1 MNILLP
7 EDWQRFVR
15 EEVRSGHFSS
25 EAAVIEEVLA
35 LLKQREHAR
44 DQQNAANKTGA
55 KPIGE
60 IIDELMKDVPAEVLD
75 RLPVDGAAQHDH
87 HVYGLPKRLMN
98 RAFADTVY
106 RIAQQLVLVGSRPLV
121 LPMPRRRGSIKFD
134 ANLCTEKTAMLDI
147 HSDINSLS
155 NFKRNTPEF
164 LRQLKETGHP
174 VVLTINGKA
183 ELVVQDAASYQKL
196 IEIAERAE
204 RMEALQASIADMRA
218 GKVSPVEDLLAEMRK
233 ILAEKQGR

>member
-1 MNILLP
+1 MQI
-7 EDWQRFVR
+7 WR
-15 EEVRSGHFSS
+15 
-25 EAAVIEEVLA
+25 
-35 LLKQREHAR
+35 
-44 DQQNAANKTGA
+44 
-55 KPIGE
+55 
-60 IIDELMKDVPAEVLD
+60 
-75 RLPVDGAAQHDH
+75 
-87 HVYGLPKRLMN
+87 
-98 RAFADTVY
+98 
-106 RIAQQLVLVGSRPLV
+106 
-121 LPMPRRRGSIKFD
+121 
-134 ANLCTEKTAMLDI
+134 TEKTAMLDI

>member
-1 MNILLP
+1 MQI
-7 EDWQRFVR
+7 WR
-15 EEVRSGHFSS
+15 
-25 EAAVIEEVLA
+25 
-35 LLKQREHAR
+35 
-44 DQQNAANKTGA
+44 
-55 KPIGE
+55 
-60 IIDELMKDVPAEVLD
+60 
-75 RLPVDGAAQHDH
+75 
-87 HVYGLPKRLMN
+87 
-98 RAFADTVY
+98 
-106 RIAQQLVLVGSRPLV
+106 
-121 LPMPRRRGSIKFD
+121 
-134 ANLCTEKTAMLDI
+134 TEQTAMLDI